1 MTGISSLRAILATL
15 FFLFLTSGMAYSGT
29 IKGTAI
35 YKGKILAPS
44 PSKTGKYQSVCGS
57 EVQNESIII
66 SKDGLE
72 NVVITISGIKSKGKP
87 ASPVID
93 QKKCRY
99 EPHVL
104 AMHKDSELKIRTSDP
119 INHNI
124 HTYAFDND
132 PINLMFTP
140 GQENSYRFDSPEV
153 IKIECDLHS
162 WMASWLVVVDNAHF
176 AISNAG
182 GTFEIADIPPGTYTV
197 NAWHE
202 VFGNKTETVTVGDG
216 ASEVNFDFSKAM
228 PQTQQ
233 KNQ

>member
-1 MTGISSLRAILATL
+1 MTGISARAFLTILC
-15 FFLFLTSGMAYSGT
+15 FLFLGSGIAHSGT
-29 IKGTAI
+29 IKGIAV
-35 YKGKILAPS
+35 YKGKILAPP
-44 PSKTGKYQSVCGS
+44 PSKTGKYQNVCGP

-72 NVVITISGIKSKGKP
+72 NVVITLTGIKSKGKP
-87 ASPVID
+87 TSLVID

-140 GQENSYRFDSPEV
+140 GQENTYRFDSPEV

-162 WMASWLVVVDNAHF
+162 WMTSWLVVVDNAHF
-176 AISNAG
+176 AISKEG
-182 GTFEIADIPPGTYTV
+182 GAFEIADVPPGTYTV

-216 ASEVNFDFSKAM
+216 ASEINFDFSKAM
-228 PQTQQ
+228 PQAQQ

>member
-1 MTGISSLRAILATL
+1 MTGIYGFRAILMAL
-15 FFLFLTSGMAYSGT
+15 FYLTVTSEVAYSVT
-29 IKGTAI
+29 IKGMVI
-35 YKGKILAPS
+35 YNGTITAPS

-57 EVQNESIII
+57 EIQNESIIV
-66 SKDGLE
+66 SKNGLE
-72 NVVITISGIKSKGKP
+72 NTVITLTGIKTKGKP
-87 ASPVID
+87 ASSALD

-104 AMHKDSELKIRTSDP
+104 VIHKDSELKIHTSDP

-140 GQENSYRFDSPEV
+140 GQENTYHFDTPEV

-162 WMASWLVVVDNAHF
+162 WMTSWVVVTDNTYF
-176 AISNAG
+176 ATSKDG
-182 GTFEIADIPPGTYTV
+182 GTFEIADIPPGTYSI

-202 VFGNKTETVTVGDG
+202 VFGNKTATVTVGDG
-216 ASEVNFDFSKAM
+216 ASEINFDFSKAL